1 MKNIV
6 LVLLFVVGTLA
17 AQPGPRNEPPKN
29 ITALP
34 AGITGQEVRKVMSDF
49 SSALGVHCDFCHV
62 PAKTGRGMDFAADD
76 KPQKGMARMMIKMV
90 KDLNGKYFADMHD
103 DAGKSIS
110 VACVT
115 CHRGN
120 TSPVMLE
127 DKLKSTY
134 DVAGIDSTIRTYR
147 QLREKYYGGF
157 TYNFKEGTL
166 LRLADKIAEDSTK
179 QKDALAI
186 VKLNVELYPDF
197 AFNYTHL
204 GSYYEDAGNIPAAIE
219 NFQKAVDLDA
229 RNARLKEHIDML
241 KNKK

>member
-1 MKNIV
+1 
-6 LVLLFVVGTLA
+6 
-17 AQPGPRNEPPKN
+17 
-29 ITALP
+29 
-34 AGITGQEVRKVMSDF
+34 
-49 SSALGVHCDFCHV
+49 
-62 PAKTGRGMDFAADD
+62 MDFAADD

-90 KDLNGKYFADMHD
+90 KELNGKYFADMHD